1 MITLTELTK
10 HISFDIIANYIH
22 NCIHSLSDNDKKD
35 YEEIYKELGK
45 AIPYYN
51 ESPYTIT
58 VTPTDTILF
67 HKTGKSVPFSNA
79 TIVEWGKAIIDEE
92 SFATTAP
99 IAILAKCIV
108 YIHTSKVIT
117 DAEKLAKE
125 YAQKATYAKLHYD
138 RDCNDLAN
146 IFCIKH
152 DFYTLESPDTYWV
165 ADKPGE
171 ILVTGDY
178 TFNMSDIITDL
189 VECIEEDALLKWY
202 DYSLTCINDEDTPM
216 YNYLNWYKNVYKQ
229 DSKIYS

>member
-1 MITLTELTK
+1 MITLAELTQ
-10 HISFDIIANYIH
+10 HISFDIVANYIH
-22 NCIHSLSDNDKKD
+22 LYVYSLNDNIREDCKD
-35 YEEIYKELGK
+35 IYKELGK

-58 VTPTDTILF
+58 VTPADDILF
-67 HKTGKSVPFSNA
+67 HRNNKSVPFGNA

-92 SFATTAP
+92 SFATIAP
-99 IAILAKCIV
+99 IAILAKCIMH
-108 YIHTSKVIT
+108 IHKAKVVT
-117 DAEKLAKE
+117 DAKKLAKE

-146 IFCIKH
+146 MFCLKH
-152 DFYTLESPDTYWV
+152 DFYTLETPDTYWV

-189 VECIEEDALLKWY
+189 MESIEEDALLKWY
-202 DYSLTCINDEDTPM
+202 DYSLTCINDGDTPVF
-216 YNYLNWYKNVYKQ
+216 NYINWYKNVYKQ
-229 DSKIYS
+229 DPKIYS